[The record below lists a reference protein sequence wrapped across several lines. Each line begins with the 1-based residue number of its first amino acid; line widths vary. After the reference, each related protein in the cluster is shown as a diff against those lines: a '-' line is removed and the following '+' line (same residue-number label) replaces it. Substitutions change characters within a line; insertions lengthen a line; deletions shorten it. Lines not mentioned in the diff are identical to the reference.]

1 MIDYI
6 AYLPR
11 IICIKCLYKL
21 ARTIRGVEF
30 IQYPLLFFTIS
41 LVIIFALDKKYRC
54 KYDFLLPSG
63 QILTAILPVFMLD
76 VITESY
82 GAQYLFGVILLTSL
96 VNAAIFV
103 GALVGMSLTP
113 PKLPVKKIFY
123 IFCIIGSIIHPIV
136 MLAIYIWYG
145 GG

>member
-1 MIDYI
+1 
-6 AYLPR
+6 
-11 IICIKCLYKL
+11 
-21 ARTIRGVEF
+21 
-30 IQYPLLFFTIS
+30 
-41 LVIIFALDKKYRC
+41 
-54 KYDFLLPSG
+54 
-63 QILTAILPVFMLD
+63 MLD

>member
-1 MIDYI
+1 M
-6 AYLPR
+6 A
-11 IICIKCLYKL
+11 
-21 ARTIRGVEF
+21 
-30 IQYPLLFFTIS
+30 
-41 LVIIFALDKKYRC
+41 
-54 KYDFLLPSG
+54 
-63 QILTAILPVFMLD
+63 TAILPIIMMMNVIVKNIGSNYML
-76 VITESY
+76 
-82 GAQYLFGVILLTSL
+82 LVILLTSL

-136 MLAIYIWYG
+136 MFAIYIWYG